1 MPGLK
6 NQKAASQVYA
16 PLMSLE
22 LAGNK
27 ESSESSQLNFWSQ
40 LKHEDTVHLGQ
51 TFNSN
56 EIFGI
61 L

>member
-1 MPGLK
+1 
-6 NQKAASQVYA
+6 VYA
-16 PLMSLE
+16 PLMSLM